1 MIKALPGVKAFYH
14 EQAAVN
20 VLSCAELEDLGWRIS
35 KQDGDKFYILR
46 TPQHFKRQLRF
57 IFNRKGKHYVCNFR
71 SLDNRSDRRSAFPT
85 VSQNELKYTK
95 REVAEAKEAAKAVRI
110 LAFPSDKDTIQ
121 FIRAGSTNAPISAD
135 AVYRKSDIYGAD
147 IPALKG
153 KSTQST
159 PPAVKPEYLRTHEA
173 QVPQV
178 LHVDIMF
185 IARMPFLVCVAE
197 PLGLTIIGDL
207 GDTKS
212 AAQVKPQL
220 WFAIASLK
228 ARGFV
233 VNQVRSDRDGA
244 ISKLAV
250 ELGKEGI
257 HYDPSGT
264 AQHVPI
270 VERKI
275 RVIKER
281 ARAVLASLH
290 FPLPRDLL
298 PYLVKYCVI
307 YINMNQSNT
316 RVDNVSPYE
325 AFTGRKYDWK
335 QYGKVVMVVQL
346 ISETNK

>member
-1 MIKALPGVKAFYH
+1 M
-14 EQAAVN
+14 
-20 VLSCAELEDLGWRIS
+20 
-35 KQDGDKFYILR
+35 
-46 TPQHFKRQLRF
+46 
-57 IFNRKGKHYVCNFR
+57 
-71 SLDNRSDRRSAFPT
+71 
-85 VSQNELKYTK
+85 
-95 REVAEAKEAAKAVRI
+95 
-110 LAFPSDKDTIQ
+110 
-121 FIRAGSTNAPISAD
+121 
-135 AVYRKSDIYGAD
+135 YRKSDIYGAD

-220 WFAIASLK
+220 WSAIASLK

-250 ELGKEGI
+250 KLGKEGI

-316 RVDNVSPYE
+316 RVDKVSPYE

-335 QYGKVVMVVQL
+335 QYGKVGFGDYVQAVVPVTSNDMTHRTEGAIALFPNCNLQGSMTFL
-346 ISETNK
+346 NLRTYKTIVRNKYIPLPTPLAVVDFFTRRAQRQGKSLSIDPSTDPNQHTDTANTSTDDVNRKEMSGSNLPPTRATTSLCKYH